1 MLTRRPD
8 YQVPEVEVHEI
19 SEPALFLHLLTIET
33 MKEFQEFQ
41 EFHRQII
48 EIHSPK
54 LHGFDNNFSSH

>member
-1 MLTRRPD
+1 MLTQRPAD
-8 YQVPEVEVHEI
+8 FLVPEVEHEI
-19 SEPALFLHLLTIET
+19 SEPALFLYLLTVET
-33 MKEFQEFQ
+33 MKEFQ